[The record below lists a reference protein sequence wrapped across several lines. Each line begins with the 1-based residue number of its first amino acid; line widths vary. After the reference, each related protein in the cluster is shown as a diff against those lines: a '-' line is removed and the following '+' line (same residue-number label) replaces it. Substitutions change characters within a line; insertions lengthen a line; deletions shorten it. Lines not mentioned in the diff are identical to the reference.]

1 MEEAGGWFSAN
12 SCCPALPSL
21 GPESSSEQLAALERK
36 LRCLEQEKV
45 ELSRKLQ
52 GTGEPAG
59 LGRVGLP
66 RGLPLQDEL
75 LTCGCPP
82 LQRLCRPPQTIGS
95 WSSYGR
101 KCRLCRTGCQV
112 PPGTPSLSPLPSPW
126 GLSCFPS
133 TPESNLSSSPAPAL
147 YVLCDLREVS

>member
-12 SCCPALPSL
+12 SCPALPSL
-21 GPESSSEQLAALERK
+21 GPESTSEQLAALERK

-66 RGLPLQDEL
+66 RGLLLWNEL
-75 LTCGCPP
+75 LACGCPP
-82 LQRLCRPPQTIGS
+82 TQRLCRPPQTLRN

-112 PPGTPSLSPLPSPW
+112 PPSTPSLPLYPHLGGRAVFPAHLSPTWVPVLP
-126 GLSCFPS
+126 LLC
-133 TPESNLSSSPAPAL
+133 T